1 MVFRV
6 STEVRNFAV
15 AMEKKTIISI
25 VPFGIF
31 VVSAIGLSF
40 AGAVD
45 INLLV
50 GIGILAILIGAFLTK
65 DTESYWN
72 ILFCISFLRF
82 VCHQYRFWVRNNQC
96 HEPHPFPCRHSI
108 GC

>member
-1 MVFRV
+1 
-6 STEVRNFAV
+6 
-15 AMEKKTIISI
+15 MEKKTIVSI

-50 GIGILAILIGAFLTK
+50 AIGILAILIGAFLTT
-65 DTESYWN
+65 D
-72 ILFCISFLRF
+72 
-82 VCHQYRFWVRNNQC
+82 V
-96 HEPHPFPCRHSI
+96 P
-108 GC
+108 

>member
-1 MVFRV
+1 
-6 STEVRNFAV
+6 
-15 AMEKKTIISI
+15 MEKKTIVSI

-72 ILFCISFLRF
+72 TLFEFFGSKTAVTATLLWLMVGVYGRG
-82 VCHQYRFWVRNNQC
+82 VW
-96 HEPHPFPCRHSI
+96 
-108 GC
+108 